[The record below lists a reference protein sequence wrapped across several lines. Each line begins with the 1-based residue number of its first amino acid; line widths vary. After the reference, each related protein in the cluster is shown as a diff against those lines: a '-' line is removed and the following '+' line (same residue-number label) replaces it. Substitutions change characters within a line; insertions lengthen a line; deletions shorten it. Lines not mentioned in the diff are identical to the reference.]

1 MKTHER
7 FTWAVDLLDIKS
19 GDHIMEVGCGVGFA
33 VEEIAAR
40 LTTGKIMAI
49 DKSAVMIAKA
59 SERNKDSVQAGKV
72 KFIQTDLARLEHGG
86 NSFNKIFCFN
96 INLFWTNNSIS
107 KEAAI
112 LKSRLAKNG
121 SLYIFYGPM
130 VASGLS
136 KIQGPIV
143 KNLEKENFKV
153 VEIVYERRLNCCCF
167 ISAIPKAKRKK

>member
-7 FTWAVDLLDIKS
+7 FTWAANLLDIKS
-19 GDHIMEVGCGVGFA
+19 GDLIMEVGCGVGFA

-49 DKSAVMIAKA
+49 DKSAMMIVKA
-59 SERNKDSVQAGKV
+59 SERNKDSVQAGKA
-72 KFIQTDLARLEHGG
+72 KFIQTDLARLNPEG

-96 INLFWTNNSIS
+96 INLFWTNKSIS
-107 KEAAI
+107 KEAAV
-112 LKSRLAKNG
+112 LTSLLAKNG
-121 SLYIFYGPM
+121 SLHIFYGPM
-130 VASGLS
+130 LGSGLS

-143 KNLEKENFKV
+143 KNLKRESFKV

-167 ISAIPKAKRKK
+167 TTTISEG

>member
-7 FTWAVDLLDIKS
+7 FTWAVDLLDVQS
-19 GDHIMEVGCGVGFA
+19 RDRIMEVGCGVGFA
-33 VEEIAAR
+33 VEEIADR
-40 LTTGKIMAI
+40 LTTGKIIAI

-59 SERNKDSVQAGKV
+59 SERNKDSVRAGKV
-72 KFIQTDLARLEHGG
+72 KFIQTDLARLEHEG

-96 INLFWTNNSIS
+96 INLFWTNKSIS
-107 KEAAI
+107 KEAVV
-112 LKSRLAKNG
+112 LKSLLAKSG

-136 KIQGPIV
+136 KIQGPVV

-153 VEIVYERRLNCCCF
+153 VELIYERRLNCCCF
-167 ISAIPKAKRKK
+167 IATFSEGEAKK